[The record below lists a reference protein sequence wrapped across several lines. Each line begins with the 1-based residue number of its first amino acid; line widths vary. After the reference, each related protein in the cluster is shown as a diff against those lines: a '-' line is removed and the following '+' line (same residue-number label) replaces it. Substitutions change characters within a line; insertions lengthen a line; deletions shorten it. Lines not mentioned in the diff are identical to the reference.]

1 MTKRILL
8 ALVSA
13 IAFSHAAF
21 DDEKT
26 TTGHRYSMNDDT
38 KSRRQGTYG
47 TPIYLCI
54 SQRPFQRQG
63 RFKRVIPG

>member
-8 ALVSA
+8 ALRLG

-38 KSRRQGTYG
+38 KVGDRALTAIQSTSVFSKAVT
-47 TPIYLCI
+47 TPDACT
-54 SQRPFQRQG
+54 
-63 RFKRVIPG
+63 RVIPG